1 MNSAL
6 LQLIDLDKFYSRE
19 LRNAKAERSKLP
31 EGTLVIMDGR
41 TTPSYYHDTRGNRSG
56 ISRNDFLKSELARA
70 AYLDRLIKQ
79 YEKNHTV
86 IQKAIKELRTYAPRK
101 DPEDYAIKRFRDT
114 DIDLRKVLWSAQ
126 QFHHNEQTSQNR
138 FMTDQLQYVTNGGV
152 YVRSLSEKLIGNLYE
167 DLWIPYWYEK
177 EFVVDVT
184 AMGEIPGAYYYNG
197 RWYKKYYPDF
207 TLMLANGKLMV
218 HEHFGL
224 VEGTDYRGNVGEKIV
239 AYTSSGL
246 FKMEDIIVTYPDDV
260 RDIDSFREFLIS
272 EIKPYAY

>member
-1 MNSAL
+1 MKSAL
-6 LQLIDLDKFYSRE
+6 IRLTEIDKFYLRE
-19 LRNAKAERSKLP
+19 LKNAQAERSKLP
-31 EGTLVIMDGR
+31 EGTLVIDGSS
-41 TTPSYYHDTRGNRSG
+41 TTTSYSHDIRGNRDG
-56 ISRNDFLKSELARA
+56 ISKDANLMYSLARA

-79 YEKNHTV
+79 YEKNHDAL
-86 IQKAIKELRTYAPRK
+86 QRAIKYLKTYAPRK
-101 DPEDYAIKRFRDT
+101 DPEYYAIKRFRDT